1 MGKHRSRPSAIAE
14 ENALNAIPPL
24 RKTRQSTGAVYARFP
39 DVEEVLLG
47 LYALSDT
54 EVVQRCAI
62 PYGSSG
68 YVPTECVIHFLRH
81 RLYTPKAF
89 EPLFRILQRRVRK
102 LRLGKI
108 DPDYNEQ
115 VREGAFGRFH
125 MLIAKETQGYEKRL
139 DIFEVNFRTAF
150 SMLMIDELRE
160 HAAHAAHEID
170 LSPSDEDDDGNGD
183 FEDGTD
189 SETMIRRI
197 DAEQRVKVLR
207 DCATLRQ
214 RNIVKLIWWGT
225 PIETSIP
232 GKHSISSLLGVDPKT
247 VRSDLMKVRTFL
259 KSLK

>member
-1 MGKHRSRPSAIAE
+1 M
-14 ENALNAIPPL
+14 NAPPPL
-24 RKTRQSTGAVYARFP
+24 RKTHQSTGAVYARFP
-39 DVEEVLLG
+39 DVEKMLQE
-47 LYALSDT
+47 LYALSDA
-54 EVVQRCAI
+54 EVALRCAI
-62 PYGSSG
+62 PYGSPD

-81 RLYTPKAF
+81 RLYTPKTF
-89 EPLFRILQRRVRK
+89 EPLFRTLQRRVRK

-125 MLIAKETQGYEKRL
+125 MLFAAETKGYEKRL

-160 HAAHAAHEID
+160 QTAHAAHEIER
-170 LSPSDEDDDGNGD
+170 SKSGVDDDGDAD
-183 FEDGTD
+183 FEDDTD
-189 SETMIRRI
+189 PETMIRLL
-197 DAEQRVKVLR
+197 DFEQRWNVLQ

-214 RNIVKLIWWGT
+214 RQIVKLIWWGT
-225 PIETSIP
+225 PIETSTP

-247 VRSDLMKVRTFL
+247 VRSDLKKVREFF

>member
-1 MGKHRSRPSAIAE
+1 M
-14 ENALNAIPPL
+14 NAPPPL
-24 RKTRQSTGAVYARFP
+24 RKMRRSTGAVYARFP
-39 DVEEVLLG
+39 DVVEILLE
-47 LYALSDT
+47 LYALSDA
-54 EVVQRCAI
+54 EVASRCAI
-62 PYGSSG
+62 PYGSPD

-81 RLYTPKAF
+81 RLYTPKTF

-102 LRLGKI
+102 LRLSKI

-125 MLIAKETQGYEKRL
+125 MLIAAETQGYEKRL

-150 SMLMIDELRE
+150 SMLMIDELRGQS
-160 HAAHAAHEID
+160 AHAAHETER
-170 LSPSDEDDDGNGD
+170 STSDGDDDGNGD

-189 SETMIRRI
+189 PETMIRRI
-197 DAEQRVKVLR
+197 DVEQRMKVLQ

-214 RNIVKLIWWGT
+214 RKIVKLIWLGT
-225 PIETSIP
+225 PIETNIP

-247 VRSDLMKVRTFL
+247 VRSDLKKVRNFF